1 MTFPF
6 IVNLGFAFVIVLNEL
21 TRFDSNDFAKLLKK
35 VELLDSYDDLLEK
48 GSDHKE
54 KLQIVNN
61 EITMVLEKAR
71 VELKKVKDDLNE
83 FKGITKKLKD
93 ANDLISKLES
103 QEEIKLKEVKSIIKN
118 LQQVK
123 KLLEKIEQVEN
134 FTKELKEVIKF
145 TEDLIKLIERIKLK
159 EKLKEI
165 NIEEF
170 NALMKEFKKFSE
182 LIEILKKVKELD
194 FIKTNKYIKELG
206 IKNEEKISNKRELK
220 EELKDIISCME
231 SIQVKLSQN
240 NEDYVENREEQKKTH
255 RYCSNVWEE
264 SKEQI
269 YKIKDIIENM
279 LKKIKGDQPI
289 KQYRKFSKWLKDNK
303 DNQIIVVIFT
313 ILAGVNIL
321 HLELLGSMLQI
332 QTCRLNWLKSKV
344 PSRIRDLNFNANLSY
359 AAKRKIFFG
368 NIINIFINDLAEIFI
383 QV

>member
-1 MTFPF
+1 M
-6 IVNLGFAFVIVLNEL
+6 V
-21 TRFDSNDFAKLLKK
+21 LKK
-35 VELLDSYDDLLEK
+35 AK
-48 GSDHKE
+48 
-54 KLQIVNN
+54 
-61 EITMVLEKAR
+61 

-182 LIEILKKVKELD
+182 LEEILKKVKELD

-240 NEDYVENREEQKKTH
+240 NEDYVENREEQKKKH

-269 YKIKDIIENM
+269 YKIKDIIENV

-368 NIINIFINDLAEIFI
+368 NITNIFINDLAEIFI
-383 QV
+383 QSFYLSRVVSAGYTPIYIILYSFLHLINNLRCIYKYMSEQGNSWAGSFGIIVGRIFPCTKSVDNN